1 MKKYFPTAL
10 AFVAVGL
17 IFSFAFDA
25 FAQVKRPVPGGY
37 KTISKTSADA
47 RAAAEFA
54 VEAESEKNNTTLRL
68 EAIEKAEV
76 QTVAGT
82 NYRLCLQIIIEDE
95 EADEEIRGFYQV
107 VVFRNLKKEFTLK
120 SWTESDCG
128 EKE

>member
-10 AFVAVGL
+10 AFAAVSL
-17 IFSFAFDA
+17 IFCFADA
-25 FAQVKRPVPGGY
+25 TFAQVKRPVLGGY

-54 VEAESEKNNTTLRL
+54 VEAQSEKDNTTFRL
-68 EAIEKAEV
+68 ETIEKAET

-95 EADEEIRGFYQV
+95 EAEEEVRAFYQV
-107 VVFRNLKKEFTLK
+107 VVFRNLKKEFSLK